1 MPMPPLSRVALVAL
15 VVGSWLQPACV
26 SRKIHLA
33 EVQKR
38 AECEGRER
46 VMLEELLERR
56 RESAEWANRLAALSR
71 QLGQQEVEI
80 KRLQEELYERTAAL
94 GASAAQLLEEKDAL
108 ERSLKECQR
117 QVAQLRER
125 VASVADAQQM
135 RQASLEQLRQQ
146 LAKAYAEMKDVHL
159 EIAEPALLLTLP
171 DVVLFDKSS
180 LFVSAGGRT
189 LLQPVA
195 ELLSR
200 RPEVAAEVLAYTDNS
215 VPRGLKNIEDTW
227 DWSLAR
233 ATNVV
238 RTLIQQFNV
247 NANQLTPIG
256 KGEYYPIASNET
268 PEGRQRNRRTV
279 IALYPP
285 LMKVPVL
292 GKD

>member
-1 MPMPPLSRVALVAL
+1 MPMQPLSRVAFTAL
-15 VVGSWLQPACV
+15 FLGLLLQAACV
-26 SRKIHLA
+26 SKKIHLA

-38 AECEGRER
+38 AECEGREQ

-56 RESAEWANRLAALSR
+56 RESAEWANRLAGLSR
-71 QLGQQEVEI
+71 QVGQQEVEI
-80 KRLQEELYERTAAL
+80 RRLQEELRERTAAL
-94 GASAAQLLEEKDAL
+94 GASAAQLVEEKDAL
-108 ERSLKECQR
+108 ERSLKEQQR

-125 VASVADAQQM
+125 VASVADAQQV
-135 RQASLEQLRQQ
+135 RRASLEQLRQQ
-146 LAKAYAEMKDVHL
+146 MTRAYAEVKDVRV
-159 EIAEPALLLTLP
+159 EVAEPALLLTLP
-171 DVVLFDKSS
+171 DATLFDKGG
-180 LFVSAGGRT
+180 LLVSAGGRA

-195 ELLSR
+195 ELLSQ
-200 RPEVAAEVLAYTDNS
+200 RPEIAAEVLAYTDNA
-215 VPRGLKNIEDTW
+215 VPRGLKNVEDTW

-238 RTLIQQFNV
+238 RTLIQHFNV

-279 IALYPP
+279 VALYPP
-285 LMKVPVL
+285 LVKVPVL